1 MHRPKPPH
9 EKGNQTKL
17 DRPSNFICL
26 DQPTFHHHANV
37 IAPARDQALVT
48 IDPTPVGRPPK
59 SNGLQYLPAG
69 VLIDRA
75 TKCRRLPAGLVA
87 RLQI

>member
-1 MHRPKPPH
+1 MA
-9 EKGNQTKL
+9 
-17 DRPSNFICL
+17 S
-26 DQPTFHHHANV
+26 
-37 IAPARDQALVT
+37 ARDQPLVT

-59 SNGLQYLPAG
+59 PNGLQYLPAG

-75 TKCRRLPAGLVA
+75 TKRRRLPAGLVT